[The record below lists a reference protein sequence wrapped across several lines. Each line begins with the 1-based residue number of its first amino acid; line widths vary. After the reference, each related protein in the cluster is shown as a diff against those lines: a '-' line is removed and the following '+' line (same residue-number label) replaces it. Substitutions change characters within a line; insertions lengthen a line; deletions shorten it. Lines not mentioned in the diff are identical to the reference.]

1 MKNDKTRQQNQAFE
15 QMSCLPAGVI
25 VCKVERPDGT
35 TYEQQV
41 IMKPGETQKQAAAR
55 FQKELGNPYGW
66 YTTRNGQKQRYIKR
80 DAYLV
85 CNYYLLRETSHTEIQ
100 EDHYE

>member
-1 MKNDKTRQQNQAFE
+1 MKNNTARQQNQAFE

-41 IMKPGETQKQAAAR
+41 TMKPGETQKQAAAR
-55 FQKELGNPYGW
+55 LQKELGNPYGW
-66 YTTRNGQKQRYIKR
+66 YTTRGGQKQRYIRR

-85 CNYYLLRETSHTEIQ
+85 RDYYLLSQ
-100 EDHYE
+100 FAGGAL

>member
-1 MKNDKTRQQNQAFE
+1 MKNNTARQQNQAFE

-41 IMKPGETQKQAAAR
+41 TMKPGETQKQAAAR
-55 FQKELGNPYGW
+55 LQKELGNPYGW
-66 YTTRNGQKQRYIKR
+66 YTTRGGQKQRYIRR

-85 CNYYLLRETSHTEIQ
+85 CDYYLLPQ
-100 EDHYE
+100 PVGGAL

>member
-1 MKNDKTRQQNQAFE
+1 MKNNTARQQGATLKRKSVQDFE

-35 TYEQQV
+35 TYEQPV
-41 IMKPGETQKQAAAR
+41 TMKPGETQKQAAAR
-55 FQKELGNPYGW
+55 LQSELGNPYGW
-66 YTTRNGQKQRYIKR
+66 YTTRGGQKQRYIRR

-85 CNYYLLRETSHTEIQ
+85 CGYYLLGGAL
-100 EDHYE
+100 